1 MSRFVILF
9 ALCTFFSLASVG
21 QILRDEAAEHG
32 LNNGGPHVLN
42 APGHRSDI
50 MGNAR
55 ISVTRLR
62 EPCKARKAFT
72 KAMDAWRK
80 GRSAEAVEWYRK
92 VLRLRSAEAQ
102 RKLDEALKIYPA
114 FPEALTF
121 YGCIHAEFKQWDSAE
136 KELQA
141 AIETDPSYSP
151 AYVVLA
157 GVYNAQ
163 GRFDEAQQAIQLGL
177 SAGADTWHVQYEI
190 ARSLIGKRDYD
201 GALAAAEAAL
211 HSRPDGGL
219 LHLAKVH
226 ALLGLRRYL
235 QAATELNIFL
245 HYDPAEMVLDKP
257 ANCYRKYKGRRLNKT
272 SPLRPRINVWRL
284 PRHISP
290 AT

>member
-62 EPCKARKAFT
+62 EPRKARKAFT

-80 GRSAEAVEWYRK
+80 G
-92 VLRLRSAEAQ
+92 RSAEAQ

-245 HYDPAEMVLDKP
+245 HYDPAGDGSGQARQLLQKIQRAP
-257 ANCYRKYKGRRLNKT
+257 
-272 SPLRPRINVWRL
+272 PQ
-284 PRHISP
+284 
-290 AT
+290 